1 MDFTKLIQQSAEY
14 GYNSLASGLGVAGAG
29 VGYITKSIGSLQL
42 FGSTVT
48 DSADKKLDERHYF
61 LVPDPRSE
69 DGYSLV
75 VTRLLPEGVPPV
87 NDLEKRRFLHLP
99 NSESAAML
107 RTLLVRRAQIDE
119 LAKPAEGKSMSDRAR
134 ELADYIDAVDDKV
147 FGGVLLIGG
156 LVAIF
161 NPLAGAAIAAKSLLP
176 SLGILA
182 SKYGLKIAE
191 ESLSHANLKS
201 KVRQAEKEVLS
212 QFHGS
217 ETEQHVNEVLCVLER
232 ATRTTEEEFDPMLEL
247 HNLLQTEMPDDQKS
261 RIQLA
266 SAAVLNVFDSTLRS
280 PNTASKLGLGAEDL
294 RFLKLLQSLQQ

>member
-1 MDFTKLIQQSAEY
+1 MDIAKLIKQSAEY
-14 GYNSLASGLGVAGAG
+14 GYDSIASGLGVAGAG
-29 VGYITKSIGSLQL
+29 VGYVTQSIGSLQL
-42 FGSTVT
+42 FGLTVT

-75 VTRLLPEGVPPV
+75 VTRRLPEGVPPV

-99 NSESAAML
+99 NDDSAAML
-107 RTLLVRRAQIDE
+107 QALLVRRAQLDE
-119 LAKPAEGKSMSDRAR
+119 LSKPQVSKAMSDRAR

-161 NPLAGAAIAAKSLLP
+161 NPLAGAAIAAKSLIP

-191 ESLSHANLKS
+191 ESLSQAELERRA
-201 KVRQAEKEVLS
+201 RQAEKQVLQQFRGS
-212 QFHGS
+212 Q
-217 ETEQHVNEVLCVLER
+217 TEQHVNEVLNILER
-232 ATRTTEEEFDPMLEL
+232 AVRTSEDQFDPTLAL
-247 HNLLQTEMPDDQKS
+247 HNLLQTDMPAEQKS

-266 SAAVLNVFDSTLRS
+266 TAAVLNVFDATMKSS
-280 PNTASKLGLGAEDL
+280 KNASQFGLGPEDL
-294 RFLKLLQSLQQ
+294 RFLKLLKRLPQ